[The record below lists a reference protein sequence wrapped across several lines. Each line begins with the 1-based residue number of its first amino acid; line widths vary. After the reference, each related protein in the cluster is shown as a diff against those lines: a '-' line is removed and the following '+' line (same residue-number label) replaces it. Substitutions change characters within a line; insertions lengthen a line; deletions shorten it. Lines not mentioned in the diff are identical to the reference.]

1 MNHTAPAGQSLPNV
15 GTGYF
20 RLLKNSANQVEDCLI
35 LDVDPA
41 FARISRLH
49 REELLN
55 KRVSTLS
62 VQYGF
67 GTSFHLEYLSRV
79 LLSGKTQETVH
90 WIAPLSRSLIFTVL
104 PLGET
109 DFALVLREAETNA
122 TAAEEPEEDVPA
134 PEAMDILFR
143 SQHLAVSLIR
153 YGEGRYRYIRNNA
166 MHQRYTGFS
175 NIRGAELCEVV
186 GPEAYQEIIKY
197 YEQCMETGR
206 SVNYERAF
214 NFVPGKRIWQ
224 TEITP
229 IHHQGKVYY
238 FLCSSKDITEL
249 RQLRRENEVLMLRLQ
264 TIFYQHSAITLIF
277 DPATGQIMDANPS
290 ACRFFGYSR
299 EVLQQLAM
307 QDINMFLPE
316 LSPEHVPE
324 DCGCTDSTPTIPCL
338 LKSGEIRFLDAYSCT
353 IDDGESKLTYSIIF
367 DVTERE
373 NYRNALMQEKELLRT
388 TLKSIGDGVVTTD
401 NGGRITSMNTVALA
415 LTGWDSADAV
425 GKDFSEV
432 MVLRN
437 EESGL
442 PAENPVQKVLET
454 GQTIG
459 LANHTELI
467 SLQGKQVPIADSA
480 APIQSEDGQIS
491 GVVMVFRDVG
501 EDKEHSRQIQFLS
514 YHDPLTGLKNRR
526 YVEEALA
533 ILNCSENLPLSVIMG
548 DVNGLKFTNDVF
560 GHRAG
565 DALLIHVAELLTKH
579 CDKDALI
586 ARWGGDE
593 FVAILPKTPLSTA
606 EELIQNIKSDRVSV
620 DECGLHL
627 SISLGCAVKQQPE
640 TSMENVLREAEEYM
654 YHQKL
659 LDGKSYRNA
668 IINTL
673 LATLYEKSMETE
685 EHSKRLEEN
694 CHAIGQRLFLS
705 SKEMD
710 ELSLLALLHDLGK
723 VGIDPDILKKPGAL
737 LPEDWEEMKRHP
749 EIGYRI
755 AQATPELAI
764 VADYILS
771 HHERWDGAGYPRG
784 LKGKDIPLP
793 CRILAVTDAFDA
805 MTNDRVY
812 RRALSREEALREIQ
826 RNAGSQFDP
835 TIAHIFLDTMN
846 QESSFSRR

>member
-1 MNHTAPAGQSLPNV
+1 MNHTAPVGQGFQNI

-20 RLLKNSANQVEDCLI
+20 RLLKNSADQVEDCMI
-35 LDVDPA
+35 LNVDPA
-41 FARISRLH
+41 FARITRLQ
-49 REELLN
+49 RTKLLN
-55 KRVSTLS
+55 QKVSVLS
-62 VQYGF
+62 RQYGF

-79 LLSGKTQETVH
+79 LQTRKTQETVH
-90 WIAPLSRSLIFTVL
+90 WIAALGCSLIFTVL

-109 DFALVLREAETNA
+109 DFALVLRQTEVK
-122 TAAEEPEEDVPA
+122 TAAPKEPEEDVPA

-143 SQHLAVSLIR
+143 NQHLAVSLIR
-153 YGEGRYRYIRNNA
+153 YGEGRYRYIRNNPL
-166 MHQRYTGFS
+166 HQQYTGFN
-175 NIRGAELCEVV
+175 NISGAELCEVV
-186 GPEAYQEIIKY
+186 GLEDYQEIIKY
-197 YEQCMETGR
+197 CEQCMETDQP
-206 SVNYERAF
+206 VNYEWAA
-214 NFVPGKRIWQ
+214 NFVSGRRIWQ

-229 IHHQGKVYY
+229 IHRQGKVCY

-249 RQLRRENEVLMLRLQ
+249 RQLQRENEVLMLRLQ
-264 TIFYQHSAITLIF
+264 TIFYQHSAITMIF

-290 ACRFFGYSR
+290 ACRFYGYPR
-299 EVLQQLAM
+299 EVLQKLAM

-316 LSPEHVPE
+316 LSS
-324 DCGCTDSTPTIPCL
+324 DSAAQKGGGDSTPTIPCL
-338 LKSGEIRFLDAYSCT
+338 LRNGETRFLDAYSCT
-353 IDDGESKLTYSIIF
+353 IHDGETRLTYSIIF

-373 NYRNALMQEKELLRT
+373 SYRNALMQEKELLQT

-401 NGGRITSMNTVALA
+401 NNCRITSMNTVALA
-415 LTGWDSADAV
+415 LTGWDSAEAV

-437 EESGL
+437 EESGM
-442 PAENPVQKVLET
+442 PIESPVKMVLET
-454 GQTIG
+454 GQTAI

-467 SLQGKQVPIADSA
+467 SLQGKRVPIADSA
-480 APIQSEDGQIS
+480 APIQNEDGQIS
-491 GVVMVFRDVG
+491 GVVMVFRDVR
-501 EDKEHSRQIQFLS
+501 EDQEHSRQIQFLS
-514 YHDPLTGLKNRR
+514 YHDPLTSLKNRR
-526 YVEEALA
+526 YVEEALIHLDCA
-533 ILNCSENLPLSVIMG
+533 ENLPLSVIMG

-565 DALLIHVAELLTKH
+565 DAILIHVAELLTKH
-579 CDKDALI
+579 CKKDALI

-593 FVAILPKTPLSTA
+593 FLAILPKTPLSTA
-606 EELIQNIKSDRVSV
+606 EELIQNVKNDQVSV

-627 SISLGCAVKQQPE
+627 SISLGCAVKLTPE
-640 TSMENVLREAEEYM
+640 TGMEDVFREAEEYM

-723 VGIDPDILKKPGAL
+723 VGIDPDILKKPSAL
-737 LPEDWEEMKRHP
+737 FPEEWEEMKRHP

-755 AQATPELAI
+755 AQATPELVL

-771 HHERWDGAGYPRG
+771 HHERWDGGGYPRG
-784 LKGKDIPLP
+784 LKGKEIPLP

-812 RRALSREEALREIQ
+812 RKAMSREEALREIE
-826 RNAGSQFDP
+826 RNSGSQFDP
-835 TIAHIFLDTMN
+835 TISSIFLDTM
-846 QESSFSRR
+846 S

>member
-1 MNHTAPAGQSLPNV
+1 MNHINPTAQGLSNI

-20 RLLKNSANQVEDCLI
+20 RLLKNSADRVSDCLI
-35 LDVDPA
+35 LDIDPG
-41 FARISRLH
+41 FVRISRLP
-49 REELLN
+49 RETLLN
-55 KRVSTLS
+55 QSVSALS
-62 VQYGF
+62 DKYGF
-67 GTSFHLEYLSRV
+67 GTACHLEYLARV

-90 WIAPLSRSLIFTVL
+90 WVAPLNRRLIFTVL

-109 DFALVLREAETNA
+109 DFTLVLREAR
-122 TAAEEPEEDVPA
+122 EDVPP
-134 PEAMDILFR
+134 PEAMDVLFC

-153 YGEGRYRYIRNNA
+153 YGEGKYRYIRNNS
-166 MHQRYTGFS
+166 MHQLHTGFA
-175 NIRGAELCEVV
+175 NISGAELCEVV
-186 GPEAYQEIIKY
+186 GPDAYEEITKY
-197 YEQCMETGR
+197 YEQSMETGR
-206 SVNYERAF
+206 PVRFEREF

-229 IHHQGKVYY
+229 IHHHGKVYY
-238 FLCSSKDITEL
+238 LLCSSRDLTEL
-249 RQLRRENEVLMLRLQ
+249 RQLR
-264 TIFYQHSAITLIF
+264 
-277 DPATGQIMDANPS
+277 
-290 ACRFFGYSR
+290 
-299 EVLQQLAM
+299 
-307 QDINMFLPE
+307 
-316 LSPEHVPE
+316 
-324 DCGCTDSTPTIPCL
+324 
-338 LKSGEIRFLDAYSCT
+338 
-353 IDDGESKLTYSIIF
+353 
-367 DVTERE
+367 
-373 NYRNALMQEKELLRT
+373 QEKDLLQT

-401 NGGRITSMNTVALA
+401 NSGRITSMNTVAQS
-415 LTGWDSADAV
+415 LTGWGGEEAM
-425 GKDFSEV
+425 GKDFSQV
-432 MVLRN
+432 MVLQS
-437 EESGL
+437 EGSGL
-442 PAENPVQKVLET
+442 PVESPVRKVLKT
-454 GQTIG
+454 G
-459 LANHTELI
+459 LAAALPNRTELI
-467 SLQGKQVPIADSA
+467 SLQGKRVSIADST
-480 APIQSEDGQIS
+480 APIQNEDGQIS
-491 GVVMVFRDVG
+491 GVVMVFRDVA
-501 EDKEHSRQIQFLS
+501 EDQENCRKIQFLS

-533 ILNCSENLPLSVIMG
+533 SLDCSENLPLSVIMG

-579 CDKDALI
+579 CAQDALI

-593 FVAILPKTPLSTA
+593 FVAILPKTSLSMV
-606 EELIQNIKSDRVSV
+606 EGLIQNIKNDRVSV

-627 SISLGCAVKQQPE
+627 SLSLGCAVKEQPE
-640 TSMENVLREAEEYM
+640 ISMEGVLREAEEYM

-694 CHAIGQRLFLS
+694 CHTIGQRLFLS

-723 VGIDPDILKKPGAL
+723 VGIDPGILKKPGTL
-737 LPEDWEEMKRHP
+737 LPEDWDEMKRHP

-755 AQATPELAI
+755 AQATSELAV

-793 CRILAVTDAFDA
+793 CRILAVTDAYDA

-812 RRALSREEALREIQ
+812 RKAMSREEALQEIQ

-835 TIAHIFLDTMN
+835 TITYIFLDTMN
-846 QESSFSRR
+846 QARPLNHR

>member
-1 MNHTAPAGQSLPNV
+1 MSHTTPVAQGLPNI

-20 RLLKNSANQVEDCLI
+20 RLLKNSADRVEDCLI
-35 LDVDPA
+35 LDIDPA

-49 REELLN
+49 REDILHQ
-55 KRVSTLS
+55 KASMLS

-67 GTSFHLEYLSRV
+67 GTSFHLEYLSHV

-104 PLGET
+104 PLSEI
-109 DFALVLREAETNA
+109 DFALILRNAEVM
-122 TAAEEPEEDVPA
+122 AAAPEEPEEDVPA
-134 PEAMDILFR
+134 PEAMDVLFHSR
-143 SQHLAVSLIR
+143 HLAVSLIR
-153 YGEGRYRYIRNNA
+153 YGEGQYRYIRNNA
-166 MHQRYTGFS
+166 MHQMYTGFS

-186 GPEAYQEIIKY
+186 GPDAYQEITKY
-197 YEQCMETGR
+197 YEQAMETGR
-206 SVNYERAF
+206 PVNYEREF
-214 NFVPGKRIWQ
+214 SFVPGKRIWQ

-238 FLCSSKDITEL
+238 LLSSSKDITDL

-264 TIFYQHSAITLIF
+264 AMFSQHSAITLIF

-290 ACRFFGYSR
+290 ACRFYGYSR
-299 EVLQQLAM
+299 EDLQRLAM

-316 LSPEHVPE
+316 LSRDYSPP
-324 DCGCTDSTPTIPCL
+324 DYGCADSAPTISCL
-338 LKSGEIRFLDAYSCT
+338 LKNGETRFLDAYSCT
-353 IDDGESKLTYSIIF
+353 IDDAESRLTYSIIF
-367 DVTERE
+367 DVTERV

-401 NGGRITSMNTVALA
+401 NSGRITSMNTVAVV
-415 LTGWDSADAV
+415 LTGWDSTEAV
-425 GKDFSEV
+425 GKDFSQV

-442 PAENPVQKVLET
+442 SVENPVQKVLET
-454 GQTIG
+454 GWTIG
-459 LANHTELI
+459 LADHTELI
-467 SLQGKQVPIADSA
+467 SLQGKRVPIADSA
-480 APIQSEDGQIS
+480 APIQDEDGNIS
-491 GVVMVFRDVG
+491 GVVMVFRDVAA
-501 EDKEHSRQIQFLS
+501 DQEHSRQIQFLS
-514 YHDPLTGLKNRR
+514 YHDSLTGLKNRR
-526 YVEEALA
+526 YVEEALVF
-533 ILNCSENLPLSVIMG
+533 LDRPENLPLSVIMG

-565 DALLIHVAELLTKH
+565 DTLLIHVAALLTKH
-579 CDKDALI
+579 CQPDALI

-593 FVAILPKTPLSTA
+593 FVAFLPKTPLSAA
-606 EELIQNIKSDRVSV
+606 EELIQDIKNDRVSV
-620 DECGLHL
+620 DKYGLHL

-640 TSMENVLREAEEYM
+640 PGMEDILREAEEYM

-685 EHSKRLEEN
+685 EHSKRLEAN
-694 CHAIGQRLFLS
+694 CHAIGLRLFLS

-737 LPEDWEEMKRHP
+737 LPGGWDEMKRHP

-784 LKGKDIPLP
+784 LKGKEIPLP

-812 RRALSREEALREIQ
+812 RKAMGREEALQEIA

-835 TIAHIFLDTMN
+835 TITCIFLDTMN
-846 QESSFSRR
+846 QGSSLNCR